1 MTKIEVNEPKTK
13 RGIATRNK
21 IMKSAERLF
30 GEKGYYDTSINDI
43 AMKAKVAPG
52 TIYIYFKDKFTLY
65 CYLLNDY
72 SHLLRSEIVR
82 KIKELDCKTRREA
95 EKVGMLHFLQTIEEH
110 PYIYQIIWESLYIDK
125 NLFIDYY
132 TNFAAHYRKGLDKAY
147 VNDEIGEWDHEVI
160 AYLLMGI
167 VNFIGLRYV
176 FFKKDR
182 DLEEVVDE
190 VMKVLDGGLF
200 LKQ

>member
-147 VNDEIGEWDHEVI
+147 VNDEIGEWDNEVI

>member
-1 MTKIEVNEPKTK
+1 MVKIEVPEPKTK
-13 RGIATRNK
+13 RGIATRSK
-21 IMKSAERLF
+21 IMKAAERLF

-43 AMKAKVAPG
+43 ATKAKVAPG

-82 KIKELDCKTRREA
+82 KINELDCKTRREA

-125 NLFIDYY
+125 SLFIDYY
-132 TNFAAHYRKGLDKAY
+132 TNFAEHYTKGLDKACA
-147 VNDEIGEWDHEVI
+147 NEEISNFDNEVI
-160 AYLLMGI
+160 AYMLMGI

-182 DLEEVVDE
+182 NLEDVVGE
-190 VMKVLDGGLF
+190 VMEVLDNGLF
-200 LKQ
+200 RKL

>member
-147 VNDEIGEWDHEVI
+147 VNNEIGEWDNEVI

>member
-1 MTKIEVNEPKTK
+1 MVKIEVPEPKTK
-13 RGIATRNK
+13 RGVATRSK
-21 IMKSAERLF
+21 IMKAAERLF

-43 AMKAKVAPG
+43 ATKAKVAPG

-95 EKVGMLHFLQTIEEH
+95 EEVGMLHFLQTIQEH

-125 NLFIDYY
+125 SLFIDYY
-132 TNFAAHYRKGLDKAY
+132 TNFAEHYTKGLDKAFA
-147 VNDEIGEWDHEVI
+147 DEEISKFDNEVI
-160 AYLLMGI
+160 AYMLMGI

-182 DLEEVVDE
+182 NLEDVVGE
-190 VMKVLDGGLF
+190 VMEVLDKGLF
-200 LKQ
+200 RKP

>member
-1 MTKIEVNEPKTK
+1 MIKIEVTEPKTK
-13 RGIATRNK
+13 RGVATRSK
-21 IMKSAERLF
+21 IMKAAERLF

-43 AMKAKVAPG
+43 ATKAKVAPG

-82 KIKELDCKTRREA
+82 KIKEHGCKTRREA

-125 NLFIDYY
+125 SLFIDYY
-132 TNFAAHYRKGLDKAY
+132 TNFAAHYRKGLDNAY
-147 VNDEIGEWDHEVI
+147 AQDEISKWDNEVI

-182 DLEEVVDE
+182 DLEEVVEE
-190 VMKVLDGGLF
+190 VMEVLDKGLF
-200 LKQ
+200 NKS